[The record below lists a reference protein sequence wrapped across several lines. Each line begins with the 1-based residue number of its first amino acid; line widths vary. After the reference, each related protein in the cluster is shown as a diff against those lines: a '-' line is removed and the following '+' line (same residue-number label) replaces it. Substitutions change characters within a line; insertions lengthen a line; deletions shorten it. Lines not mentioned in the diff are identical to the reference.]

1 MHNKL
6 SHQNRKSNIKEIF
19 NFNKKISVNKYNS

>member
-1 MHNKL
+1 MFEIHNKL

-19 NFNKKISVNKYNS
+19 NFNKKNKC